1 MALQSSGKIIIVGA
15 FTKYNGVSTNN
26 IIRLMPNGQVDPL
39 FSIANSINR
48 SISTVIIEPITDNII
63 IGGEFTT
70 YGSTPV
76 KKMIRLG
83 INGNLDSSFS
93 IGTGTS
99 DSVST
104 PYCTYCSNRVVV
116 LKQQPDGKIIVGGKF
131 TTFNGLS
138 ATNIT
143 RIIGS
148 AGVQAKGS
156 TMEFQSEPEIDI
168 TLGNKIT
175 IYPNPSDGIYYFNLT
190 EEDAD
195 TQIQVFNLLGEQV
208 FSNLLLGK
216 QENEID
222 LSNLAKGCYLVK
234 LSNLENTTTQKLIKK

>member
-1 MALQSSGKIIIVGA
+1 
-15 FTKYNGVSTNN
+15 
-26 IIRLMPNGQVDPL
+26 
-39 FSIANSINR
+39 
-48 SISTVIIEPITDNII
+48 
-63 IGGEFTT
+63 
-70 YGSTPV
+70 
-76 KKMIRLG
+76 
-83 INGNLDSSFS
+83 
-93 IGTGTS
+93 
-99 DSVST
+99 
-104 PYCTYCSNRVVV
+104 
-116 LKQQPDGKIIVGGKF
+116 
-131 TTFNGLS
+131 
-138 ATNIT
+138 
-143 RIIGS
+143 
-148 AGVQAKGS
+148 
-156 TMEFQSEPEIDI
+156 MEFQSEPEIDI